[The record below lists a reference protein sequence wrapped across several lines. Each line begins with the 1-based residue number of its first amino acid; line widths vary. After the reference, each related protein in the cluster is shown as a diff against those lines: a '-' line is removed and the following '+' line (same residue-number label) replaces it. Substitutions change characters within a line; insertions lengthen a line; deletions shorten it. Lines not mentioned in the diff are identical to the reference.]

1 MTASF
6 EEISIQA
13 EDFDLAAE
21 TRALGAA
28 GDGGYPGAVVT
39 FTGLVR
45 DMASGQ
51 NITAMTLEHYPGM
64 TEKELARIRQEAMD
78 RWPITK
84 AVIIHRIGRLEAG
97 AQIVFVGCASPHRD
111 AAFEAARF
119 IMDFLKTDAPF
130 WKAEEKN
137 GEIAWVDARE
147 SDDRAKLRW
156 QQD

>member
-1 MTASF
+1 
-6 EEISIQA
+6 
-13 EDFDLAAE
+13 
-21 TRALGAA
+21 
-28 GDGGYPGAVVT
+28 
-39 FTGLVR
+39 
-45 DMASGQ
+45 SGQ